1 MASFRSG
8 RDDGGA
14 KPVRAGLAR
23 RLRSGVG
30 PTAAR
35 NLHGHVVQ
43 LLGQRIV
50 SGELTPGE
58 VLPPEATMAEAMA
71 VSRTSLREAMKVLS
85 AKGLVEAR
93 PKVGTRVR
101 DARFWNQLDA
111 DVLAW
116 RCSSMPTMDFVEK
129 LSEMREIIEPAA
141 AAGAARRR
149 TAAQLKRMQAAF
161 DAMEAAPDPESWT
174 SADLDF
180 HEAILAATQNEL
192 LISLF
197 SVIETTLS
205 SYFTMSARTAS
216 NFKYSLPQHRT
227 VLLAIRDK
235 DAAAAH
241 KAMLKVIADTR
252 ANLSRKRSND
262 KGR

>member
-8 RDDGGA
+8 RDGGGTA
-14 KPVRAGLAR
+14 RTHPTLTRRVRNGAGPM
-23 RLRSGVG
+23 S
-30 PTAAR
+30 AR

-50 SGELTPGE
+50 SGAIKQGE
-58 VLPPEATMAEAMA
+58 VLPPEATMAEEMD

-101 DARFWNQLDA
+101 EARFWSQLDA

-116 RCSSMPTMDFVEK
+116 RCASMPTADFVQK

-141 AAGAARRR
+141 AASAANHRSV
-149 TAAQLKRMQAAF
+149 TQLKRMQVAF
-161 DAMEAAPDPESWT
+161 DAMEAAHDPEAWT
-174 SADLDF
+174 TADIDF
-180 HEAILAATQNEL
+180 HEAILAATGNEL

-197 SVIETTLS
+197 SVVETALS
-205 SYFTMSARTAS
+205 SYFTMSAHTAT
-216 NFKYSLPQHRT
+216 NFKYSLPQHRA
-227 VLLAIRDK
+227 VLQAIRDK
-235 DAAAAH
+235 DAEAAN
-241 KAMLKVIADTR
+241 KAMLKVIFDTR
-252 ANLSRKRSND
+252 ENLSSKRRKS
-262 KGR
+262 

>member
-8 RDDGGA
+8 KDGGTMRPMHSA
-14 KPVRAGLAR
+14 LSR
-23 RLRSGVG
+23 RVRSGAG

-43 LLGQRIV
+43 VIGQRIV
-50 SGELTPGE
+50 GGELKSGE
-58 VLPPEATMAEAMA
+58 VLPPEATMAIDMD

-116 RCSSMPTMDFVEK
+116 RCSTMPTDDFVQK
-129 LSEMREIIEPAA
+129 LTEMREIIEPAA
-141 AAGAARRR
+141 AASAARHR
-149 TAAQLKRMQAAF
+149 TTEQLHRMQTAY
-161 DAMEAAPDPESWT
+161 DAMATAPDPEAWT
-174 SADLDF
+174 NADLDF
-180 HEAILAATQNEL
+180 HEAILAATGNEL
-192 LISLF
+192 LVSLF
-197 SVIETTLS
+197 SVIETALS
-205 SYFTMSARTAS
+205 SYFTLSARTAKD
-216 NFKYSLPQHRT
+216 FKYSLPQHQE
-227 VLLAIRDK
+227 VLLAIKGKRAD
-235 DAAAAH
+235 AAH

-252 ANLSRKRSND
+252 ANLSNKRSG
-262 KGR
+262 KK

>member
-1 MASFRSG
+1 MTSFRGS
-8 RDDGGA
+8 RDGDGA
-14 KPVRAGLAR
+14 KPGRPALAR
-23 RLRSGVG
+23 RLRAGGVG
-30 PTAAR
+30 PMAAR

-43 LLGQRIV
+43 VLGQRIV
-50 SGELTPGE
+50 GGALKSGE
-58 VLPPEATMAEAMA
+58 VLPPEATMAEEMD

-141 AAGAARRR
+141 AASAARHR
-149 TAAQLKRMQAAF
+149 TVSQLKHMQEAY

-180 HEAILAATQNEL
+180 HEAILAATGNEL

-197 SVIETTLS
+197 SVIETALS
-205 SYFTMSARTAS
+205 SYFTMSARTTA
-216 NFKYSLPQHRT
+216 NFKYSLPQHRA
-227 VLLAIRDK
+227 VLQAIRDK
-235 DAAAAH
+235 DADAAH

-252 ANLSRKRSND
+252 ANLSNKRRS
-262 KGR
+262 K

>member
-1 MASFRSG
+1 M
-8 RDDGGA
+8 
-14 KPVRAGLAR
+14 
-23 RLRSGVG
+23 
-30 PTAAR
+30 AAR

-43 LLGQRIV
+43 MLGQRII
-50 SGELTPGE
+50 SGELKQGE
-58 VLPPEATMAEAMA
+58 VLPPEATMADDME

-85 AKGLVEAR
+85 AKGLIEAR

-116 RCSSMPTMDFVEK
+116 RCSSMPTADFVQK

-141 AAGAARRR
+141 AASAARHR
-149 TAAQLKRMQAAF
+149 TASQLKRMQVAF
-161 DAMEAAPDPESWT
+161 EGMEAAPDPEAWT

-180 HEAILAATQNEL
+180 HEAILAATGNEL

-197 SVIETTLS
+197 SVIETALS
-205 SYFTMSARTAS
+205 SYFTLSARTTA
-216 NFKYSLPQHRT
+216 NFKYSLPQHRA
-227 VLLAIRDK
+227 VLVAIRDK
-235 DAAAAH
+235 HPDTAH

-252 ANLSRKRSND
+252 ENLSNKRRGKS
-262 KGR
+262 

>member
-1 MASFRSG
+1 MAIRSD
-8 RDDGGA
+8 RDGDSP
-14 KPVRAGLAR
+14 KPARTALVR
-23 RLRSGVG
+23 RLRTGMG
-30 PTAAR
+30 PMTAR

-43 LLGQRIV
+43 QLGQRIV
-50 SGELTPGE
+50 SGALKPGE
-58 VLPPEATMAEAMA
+58 VLPPEAVMAEEMD

-116 RCSSMPTMDFVEK
+116 RCSSMPATDFVEK

-141 AAGAARRR
+141 AASAARHRS
-149 TAAQLKRMQAAF
+149 AAQLKRMQAAF
-161 DAMEAAPDPESWT
+161 DAMEASTDPESWT

-180 HEAILAATQNEL
+180 HEAILAATGNEL

-197 SVIETTLS
+197 SVIETALS
-205 SYFTMSARTAS
+205 SYFTMSAHTAAT
-216 NFKYSLPQHRT
+216 NFKYSLPQHRM
-227 VLLAIRDK
+227 VLHAIRDK
-235 DAAAAH
+235 DATAAH

-252 ANLSRKRSND
+252 ANLSDKRRI
-262 KGR
+262 K

>member
-1 MASFRSG
+1 MASFRRG
-8 RDDGGA
+8 RNDDGA
-14 KPVRAGLAR
+14 TPVHSALAR
-23 RLRSGVG
+23 RVRSGVG
-30 PTAAR
+30 PMTAR
-35 NLHGHVVQ
+35 NLHGHVIQ

-50 SGELTPGE
+50 SGELKPGE
-58 VLPPEATMAEAMA
+58 VLPPEASMAEEMD

-101 DARFWNQLDA
+101 DSRFWNQLDA

-116 RCSSMPTMDFVEK
+116 RCSSMPTTDFVEK
-129 LSEMREIIEPAA
+129 LSEMRAIIEPAA
-141 AAGAARRR
+141 AASAARHR
-149 TAAQLKRMQAAF
+149 TAVQLKRMQTAF
-161 DAMEAAPDPESWT
+161 DAMEAATDPESWT

-197 SVIETTLS
+197 SVIETALS
-205 SYFTMSARTAS
+205 SYFTMSAHTAS
-216 NFKYSLPQHRT
+216 NFKYSLPQHRM
-227 VLLAIRDK
+227 VLSAIRDK
-235 DAAAAH
+235 DAGAAQ

-252 ANLSRKRSND
+252 ANLSNKRRSD
-262 KGR
+262 KAR

>member
-8 RDDGGA
+8 RDGGGMSPA
-14 KPVRAGLAR
+14 RPALSRRVRNGAG
-23 RLRSGVG
+23 
-30 PTAAR
+30 PMTAR

-43 LLGQRIV
+43 MLGQRIV
-50 SGELTPGE
+50 SGAIKQGE
-58 VLPPEATMAEAMA
+58 VLPPEATMAEEMD

-116 RCSSMPTMDFVEK
+116 RCNSMPTADFVQK

-141 AAGAARRR
+141 AASAARHRSV
-149 TAAQLKRMQAAF
+149 TQLKRMQTALE
-161 DAMEAAPDPESWT
+161 AMESAPDPEAWT
-174 SADLDF
+174 SADIDF
-180 HEAILAATQNEL
+180 HEAILAATSNEL

-197 SVIETTLS
+197 SVIETALS
-205 SYFTMSARTAS
+205 SYFTMSALTAV
-216 NFKYSLPQHRT
+216 NFKYSLPQHRA
-227 VLLAIRDK
+227 VFQAIRDK
-235 DAAAAH
+235 EPEVAQ
-241 KAMLKVIADTR
+241 KAMLKVISDTR
-252 ANLSRKRSND
+252 ENLSKRRKA
-262 KGR
+262 

>member
-1 MASFRSG
+1 MASSFRSG
-8 RDDGGA
+8 KDGDGA
-14 KPVRAGLAR
+14 QPVRSALAR

-30 PTAAR
+30 PMMAR

-43 LLGQRIV
+43 QLGQRIV
-50 SGELTPGE
+50 GGELKPGE
-58 VLPPEATMAEAMA
+58 VLPPEAAMAEEME
-71 VSRTSLREAMKVLS
+71 VSRTSLREALKVLS

-116 RCSSMPTMDFVEK
+116 RCSSMPTADFVEK

-141 AAGAARRR
+141 AASAARHR
-149 TAAQLKRMQAAF
+149 TTMQLKRMQVAF
-161 DAMEAAPDPESWT
+161 EAMEAALDPEAWT

-180 HEAILAATQNEL
+180 HEAILAATGNEL

-197 SVIETTLS
+197 SVIETALS
-205 SYFTMSARTAS
+205 GYFIMLAHKAA
-216 NFKYSLPQHRT
+216 NFKYSLPQHHT
-227 VLLAIRDK
+227 VLAAIRDK
-235 DAAAAH
+235 DPAAAQ

-252 ANLSRKRSND
+252 ANLSKKRA
-262 KGR
+262 K

>member
-1 MASFRSG
+1 MASFGSG
-8 RDDGGA
+8 RQGDGV
-14 KPVRAGLAR
+14 KPAQSALAR
-23 RLRSGVG
+23 RVRTGVG
-30 PTAAR
+30 PMPAR

-43 LLGQRIV
+43 QLGQRIV
-50 SGELTPGE
+50 SGELKPGD
-58 VLPPEATMAEAMA
+58 VLPPEASMAEEMD

-101 DARFWNQLDA
+101 DARFWNQLDP

-116 RCSSMPTMDFVEK
+116 RCSSMPTMDFVDK

-141 AAGAARRR
+141 AASAARHRS
-149 TAAQLKRMQAAF
+149 AAQLKRMQTAF
-161 DAMEAAPDPESWT
+161 DAMETAPDPESWT

-180 HEAILAATQNEL
+180 HEAILAATGNEL

-197 SVIETTLS
+197 SVIETALS
-205 SYFTMSARTAS
+205 SYFTLSARTAS
-216 NFKYSLPQHRT
+216 NFKYSLPQHRM
-227 VLLAIRDK
+227 VLAAIRDK
-235 DAAAAH
+235 DPTAAQ
-241 KAMLKVIADTR
+241 KAMVKVITDTR
-252 ANLSRKRSND
+252 ENLSSKRRSD

>member
-1 MASFRSG
+1 MM
-8 RDDGGA
+8 
-14 KPVRAGLAR
+14 
-23 RLRSGVG
+23 
-30 PTAAR
+30 AR

-43 LLGQRIV
+43 MLGQRIV
-50 SGELTPGE
+50 GGELKPGS
-58 VLPPEATMAEAMA
+58 VLPPEATMAEEME

-116 RCSSMPTMDFVEK
+116 RCSSMPTADFIEK

-141 AAGAARRR
+141 AASAARHRS
-149 TAAQLKRMQAAF
+149 TSQLKHMQVAF
-161 DAMEAAPDPESWT
+161 DAMEAAQDPEAWT
-174 SADLDF
+174 NADLDF
-180 HEAILAATQNEL
+180 HEAILAATGNEL

-197 SVIETTLS
+197 SVIETALS
-205 SYFTMSARTAS
+205 SYFTMSARTAA
-216 NFKYSLPQHRT
+216 NFKYSLPQHRS
-227 VLLAIRDK
+227 VLVAIRDK
-235 DAAAAH
+235 APDAAQ

-252 ANLSRKRSND
+252 ANLSSKRQG
-262 KGR
+262 K

>member
-1 MASFRSG
+1 MASFRHG
-8 RDDGGA
+8 RDGDNA
-14 KPVRAGLAR
+14 TPAHAVLAR
-23 RLRSGVG
+23 RQRSGVG
-30 PTAAR
+30 PMAAR

-43 LLGQRIV
+43 VLGQRIV
-50 SGELTPGE
+50 SGALKPGE
-58 VLPPEATMAEAMA
+58 VLPPEATMADEMD

-141 AAGAARRR
+141 AASAARHR
-149 TAAQLKRMQAAF
+149 TAVQLKRMQTAF
-161 DAMEAAPDPESWT
+161 DDMEAAPDRESWT
-174 SADLDF
+174 HADVDF
-180 HEAILAATQNEL
+180 HEAILAATGNEL

-197 SVIETTLS
+197 SVIEMALS
-205 SYFTMSARTAS
+205 SYFSMSARTTT

-227 VLLAIRDK
+227 VLQAIRDK
-235 DAAAAH
+235 DHEGAH
-241 KAMLKVIADTR
+241 KAMLKVISDTR
-252 ANLSRKRSND
+252 ANLSDKRRSE
-262 KGR
+262 KAR

>member
-8 RDDGGA
+8 RDGGA
-14 KPVRAGLAR
+14 TRTAHPTLPR
-23 RLRSGVG
+23 RVRSGGTG
-30 PTAAR
+30 PMAAR

-43 LLGQRIV
+43 VLGQRIV
-50 SGELTPGE
+50 SGGIKQGE
-58 VLPPEATMAEAMA
+58 VLPPEATMAEEMD

-116 RCSSMPTMDFVEK
+116 RCASMPTADFVQK

-141 AAGAARRR
+141 AASAANHRN
-149 TAAQLKRMQAAF
+149 TTQLKRMQVAF
-161 DAMEAAPDPESWT
+161 DAMEAAHDPEAWT
-174 SADLDF
+174 TADIDF
-180 HEAILAATQNEL
+180 HEAILAATGNEL
-192 LISLF
+192 LVSLF
-197 SVIETTLS
+197 SVVETALS
-205 SYFTMSARTAS
+205 SYFTMSAHSAA
-216 NFKYSLPQHRT
+216 NFKYSLPQHRA

-235 DAAAAH
+235 DAEAAR
-241 KAMLKVIADTR
+241 KAMLKVIFDTR
-252 ANLSRKRSND
+252 ENLSNKRRKT
-262 KGR
+262 